1 MFCGLSDLYDWAM
14 VEWFDTHT
22 SMHVNV
28 PCKLLLFYRIEG
40 SSEVWALVHC
50 CGYESFNDGM
60 FEPSRII
67 SRHGMCFQRSS
78 TNRSVPTLE
87 RIMVD
92 SISHGVLAI
101 EEIKLPDGKL
111 DSVLTST
118 LPNHKVMVV
127 ADRKNEWASLFME
140 WGDKYK

>member
-1 MFCGLSDLYDWAM
+1 M
-14 VEWFDTHT
+14 
-22 SMHVNV
+22 
-28 PCKLLLFYRIEG
+28 
-40 SSEVWALVHC
+40 WALVHC

-60 FEPSRII
+60 FESSRII

-87 RIMVD
+87 RITVD

-111 DSVLTST
+111 DSVLTSM

-127 ADRKNEWASLFME
+127 ADRKNEWASLFM
-140 WGDKYK
+140 